1 MQLRKWQS
9 ECVKLALKKFQSG
22 KQHFLCLA
30 TPGAGKTTMAA
41 EVSLRLLNSNKI
53 DFVLCFSPSTIVA
66 RGIRETLEK
75 LTGYR
80 FDGTIGAK
88 GGSYTYQSMK
98 FLSNDIWELIRSHRV
113 FVIFDEIHHCS
124 GSDLSNSNSWGEEII
139 SNIQGQASYTLALTG
154 TPWRS
159 DNTPIV
165 LAEYKDANN
174 NISCDYI
181 YGLADAIKDKVCR
194 LPKIIVT
201 DNDNIT
207 LQNED
212 GSEESFGSFIQLL
225 SNTEYP
231 YQNLVRQNILIRHIL
246 CEANNKLIGIR
257 TTNPEAAGLVVASSV
272 EHASQ
277 ILSILRNELR
287 QPVVIATYKENEPS
301 RIIDDFKSCTTPWIV
316 SVGMISEG
324 TDLPRLQ
331 VCCHL
336 SRIKTELH
344 FRQVLGRVLRVS
356 KATNQDAFLY
366 MPAEPTLV
374 DYAERVAEHIPPDQ
388 KVVFFDKIEKSISVS
403 EKKESLIETNTS
415 KLFLEETNSMV
426 EIGVASSEATNTLS
440 RSYEASLNLFG
451 RFYQEVINLSLSQSD
466 ITTMSRGYS
475 AK

>member
-1 MQLRKWQS
+1 M
-9 ECVKLALKKFQSG
+9 
-22 KQHFLCLA
+22 
-30 TPGAGKTTMAA
+30 
-41 EVSLRLLNSNKI
+41 
-53 DFVLCFSPSTIVA
+53 
-66 RGIRETLEK
+66 
-75 LTGYR
+75 
-80 FDGTIGAK
+80 
-88 GGSYTYQSMK
+88 
-98 FLSNDIWELIRSHRV
+98 
-113 FVIFDEIHHCS
+113 
-124 GSDLSNSNSWGEEII
+124 
-139 SNIQGQASYTLALTG
+139 
-154 TPWRS
+154 
-159 DNTPIV
+159 
-165 LAEYKDANN
+165 
-174 NISCDYI
+174 
-181 YGLADAIKDKVCR
+181 
-194 LPKIIVT
+194 
-201 DNDNIT
+201 
-207 LQNED
+207 
-212 GSEESFGSFIQLL
+212 
-225 SNTEYP
+225 
-231 YQNLVRQNILIRHIL
+231 
-246 CEANNKLIGIR
+246 
-257 TTNPEAAGLVVASSV
+257 
-272 EHASQ
+272 
-277 ILSILRNELR
+277 
-287 QPVVIATYKENEPS
+287 
-301 RIIDDFKSCTTPWIV
+301 
-316 SVGMISEG
+316 GMISEG